1 MQNIDAQAELAH
13 IRHLRE
19 TARRHPYHRSRLMRY
34 RAELVA
40 LRRAGASYP
49 DLVVWLRTQHRM
61 RVNHTTVMRYLK
73 TLPELQEE
81 RCDEHAG

>member
-1 MQNIDAQAELAH
+1 MQSIDAQAELAN

-19 TARRHPYHRSRLMRY
+19 TARRQPYRRSRLMRY

-49 DLVVWLRTQHRM
+49 DLVVWLRTQHRV

-81 RCDEHAG
+81 RRDEHAG

>member
-1 MQNIDAQAELAH
+1 MQSIDAQAELAT
-13 IRHLRE
+13 IRRLRE
-19 TARRHPYHRSRLMRY
+19 TAQRQPYRRSRLMRY

-49 DLVVWLRTQHRM
+49 DLVVWLRTQHRV

-73 TLPELQEE
+73 TLPELQEKHP
-81 RCDEHAG
+81 DEHAG